1 MSKIP
6 TLREICRKL
15 DCQEKTK
22 GGICWFEC
30 NTKADKT
37 VIIFHGVTGGK
48 IDMMP
53 LAERYVGFGYA
64 VYSVD
69 LPGHGGSVR
78 PELNSYDDLS
88 DWLMRVFGEIGR
100 MPDLIISNSFASSIV
115 YHALRTGKIPQKTKV
130 ILACPTPDPSNLAD
144 VLQKLSNRL
153 PDRFGWN
160 SYNSKVAQDI
170 RTRVLLQTK
179 KKEAW
184 QWLRESESYKK
195 STLSLRDANILSTLL
210 YEQNPYKKG
219 VDEKMQER
227 ITVLMGGKDNVV
239 TKQTPDI
246 MHQLL
251 PEARFIAAPKAG
263 HILHFEAVENYPE
276 T

>member
-30 NTKADKT
+30 NTKVDKT

-160 SYNSKVAQDI
+160 SYNSKVARIFERVFCSKPRKKRRGNGCANLKAIKNPPSHYVMLIFCQHYYTSKI
-170 RTRVLLQTK
+170 HTKREWTRRCRS
-179 KKEAW
+179 E
-184 QWLRESESYKK
+184 LR
-195 STLSLRDANILSTLL
+195 
-210 YEQNPYKKG
+210 
-219 VDEKMQER
+219 
-227 ITVLMGGKDNVV
+227 
-239 TKQTPDI
+239 
-246 MHQLL
+246 
-251 PEARFIAAPKAG
+251 F
-263 HILHFEAVENYPE
+263 
-276 T
+276 